1 MTKGKAFLNMKRK
14 QILTGMAVLAGIA
27 AYGVPAFTN
36 PSFEQGTGGYWINN
50 PSAARIDPGDSTD
63 GRQSLGVKVVPGK
76 TASIV
81 QGIAYEPGKVY
92 RIGFDVKGVDARL
105 RLQVMLQG
113 KKPLQ
118 FFNDPEL
125 KQEIEPGAE
134 YKRITLELGPFP
146 AKIGGDEV
154 RKLMF
159 YFNVTGE
166 KETGKLNLDN
176 ISLELKDA
184 KEKAVPKEKPV
195 PKEELLP
202 TPEPKPAAA
211 VPTNNLLRNGS
222 FEQGLA
228 SYWINQ
234 NKNVVLDNSTASH
247 GRTSLKIT
255 PDDKKIDVAQD
266 VPMKPGQVYIVR
278 FDARTTTPEKGP
290 VLMLEVLLRGKKPLT
305 FFSPKGEQKRFAEPV
320 PLGKNFKT
328 YEYEIGP
335 FPEDWRGTRIESLMF
350 YWHTTPGANPG
361 SVHLDNLRIEPVS
374 GDQKKNE
381 GITFQFPGDIRIFEK
396 GFPLKVFRGAGN
408 GTLKVRGVNAL
419 GKELFSRESKAD
431 SPDITVEIASPD
443 YYAVTAEVIEDGKAV
458 RREET
463 TFAITTPLPADY
475 YTTDQPAFGVWGGLN
490 RELRRLG
497 GAKWDR
503 QLFFTVFQKKDFQPV
518 EPTPEILAGKEPVKI
533 IRCMNILNPFK
544 KMTPVKP
551 DEWADLETRL
561 GKDILANKGLV
572 QVWETQNEPMVG
584 ENFHGT
590 MEDVMDIIRFES
602 GIVRKIDPKAAI
614 AGICV
619 NPMNANQ
626 YNQYIGY
633 YRNYGIGRLIDAVML
648 HPYIPGAQNPD
659 LAGYVDT
666 LNRLNRELSAIAG
679 KPVPMYISEIG
690 YSAKPGGE
698 VTEYQQAAY
707 LARVMVLNFTIE
719 NLKACVWHI
728 GLWNEAT
735 SRRELDFAL
744 LRKQEKGSKVYQPKP
759 SFAAWATASRMLYDA
774 KLLRELDVG
783 KTIRVWLFE
792 KKGKPMLIAYSLIP
806 ETVRMQLALHAPS
819 AEIVDMCGSRSTVKC
834 RDGILNLELGEAP
847 VYILGGALEQFAA
860 GKFNALFSPET
871 LATVP
876 GGALEVKI
884 HLPDNLSQNA
894 ALRLQPFQTGKGEL
908 SGKGDEWTLK
918 LRISPDA
925 APGEN
930 DLFLM
935 LIQNGVNRYIWQKRL
950 QILPP
955 LELTELKPCD
965 KDGVPAIAFRLRAND
980 PAQHEAKVEIL
991 AEPER
996 VIGSGTARTGTE
1008 NLLRMPGA
1016 TVSARPARYAAR
1028 LTLANGKSFRIA
1040 LPVNP
1045 VPVAIPYQSDAI
1057 SLPADKWPARGVYR
1071 LESGTYSRHAIK
1083 GEADRP
1089 TGFLRLACDEKY
1101 LYLSCDVRDKEYRPA
1116 AETRSL
1122 WDGDSLQIGISVPKS
1137 DMIRVNND
1145 GIQETAYAEFGI
1157 APDNRSRVWASM
1169 NLNQMPLAAP
1179 VPELVSKSSA
1189 SNGVLRYR
1197 IAVPW
1202 ETLNIR
1208 WRSGLPLR
1216 LSVLVNDRDRA
1227 GRHWLEWF
1235 GGIAD
1240 GKDPDAYGEAI
1251 TLKKTE

>member
-1 MTKGKAFLNMKRK
+1 MKRK
-14 QILTGMAVLAGIA
+14 QILTGMAALAGIA
-27 AYGVPAFTN
+27 AYGAPAFTN

-63 GRQSLGVKVVPGK
+63 GRQSLGIKVVPGK
-76 TASIV
+76 TVSVV
-81 QGIAYEPGKVY
+81 QGVAYEPGKVY
-92 RIGFDVKGVDARL
+92 RIGFDVKGVDAQL

-118 FFNDPEL
+118 FVNDPEL
-125 KQEIEPGAE
+125 KKAIEPAPE
-134 YKRITLELGPFP
+134 YKRVTLELGPFP
-146 AKIGGDEV
+146 AKVGGNDV
-154 RKLMF
+154 VKLMF

-166 KETGKLNLDN
+166 KDTGKINLDN
-176 ISLELKDA
+176 LTLELKDTA
-184 KEKAVPKEKPV
+184 KAVA
-195 PKEELLP
+195 
-202 TPEPKPAAA
+202 EPAKPAAE
-211 VPTNNLLRNGS
+211 PTPAPAPVKEAPGSLLRNGS
-222 FEQGLA
+222 FEQGVD
-228 SYWINQ
+228 SFWINIR
-234 NKNVVLDNSTASH
+234 KNAELDRSAATH
-247 GRTSLKIT
+247 GKNSLKIT
-255 PDDKKIDVAQD
+255 PEAKRVDVAQD
-266 VPMKPGQVYIVR
+266 VPMKAGRIYIVR
-278 FDARTTTPEKGP
+278 FDAKTIAPEKGP
-290 VLMLEVLLRGKKPLT
+290 VLRLEVLLRGKTPLT
-305 FFSPKGEQKRFAEPV
+305 FFSPRGDQKNFAEPV
-320 PLGKNFKT
+320 KLGKDFKT
-328 YEYEIGP
+328 YEYEVGP
-335 FPEDWRGTRIESLMF
+335 FPEDWRGTPVESLMF
-350 YWHTTPGANPG
+350 YWHVSPGAEPG
-361 SVHLDNLRIEPVS
+361 SVLLDNLRIETVS

-381 GITFQFPGDIRIFEK
+381 GITFHFPGDIRIFEK
-396 GFPLKVFRGAGN
+396 GFPLKVSRGSGS
-408 GTLKVRGVNAL
+408 GILKVRGVNEL
-419 GKELFSRESKAD
+419 GKELFSKESKED
-431 SPDITVEIASPD
+431 SPDVEIDIAAPG
-443 YYAVTAEVIEDGKAV
+443 YYAVTAELLDDGKV
-458 RREET
+458 VKREES
-463 TFAITTPLPADY
+463 TFAVTTPLPADY

-518 EPTPEILAGKEPVKI
+518 EPTKEILAAKEPVKI

-544 KMTPVKP
+544 KMVPVKP
-551 DEWADLETRL
+551 DEWADLENRL
-561 GKDILANKGLV
+561 SKDILANKGLV

-614 AGICV
+614 AGICI

-633 YRNYGIGRLIDAVML
+633 YRNYGIDRLIDGVML

-679 KPVPMYISEIG
+679 RPVPMYISEIG

-774 KLLRELDVG
+774 KLVRELDVG

-792 KKGKPMLIAYSLIP
+792 KKGKPMLAAYSLIP

-819 AEIVDMCGSRSTVKC
+819 AEIVDMCGRRSTVQCK
-834 RDGILNLELGEAP
+834 DGILSLDLGEGP
-847 VYILGGALEQFAA
+847 VFILGGALEQFAA
-860 GKFNALFSPET
+860 GKFNAVFTPET
-871 LATVP
+871 PAAAP
-876 GGALEVKI
+876 GGSLEVKI
-884 HLPDNLSQNA
+884 HLPDNFSDNA
-894 ALRLQPFQTGKGEL
+894 VLRLQPFPAGEGKLTGKGN
-908 SGKGDEWTLK
+908 EWTLK
-918 LRISPDA
+918 LNISPDA
-925 APGEN
+925 VPGEC

-935 LIQNGVNRYIWQKRL
+935 LTQNGATRYIWQKRL

-955 LELTELKPCD
+955 LELADLKACD
-965 KDGVPAIAFRLRAND
+965 QDGIPALSFRLRAND
-980 PAQHEAKVEIL
+980 PTVNEAKVEII
-991 AEPER
+991 AEPDR
-996 VIGSGTARTGTE
+996 VIGSGTARI
-1008 NLLRMPGA
+1008 GA
-1016 TVSARPARYAAR
+1016 NILPLPRAAVSAQPTRYSAR
-1028 LTLANGKSFRIA
+1028 LTPKNARPFKIA
-1040 LPVNP
+1040 LSVNP
-1045 VPVAIPYQSDAI
+1045 VPVAIPYQSDAL
-1057 SLPADKWPARGVYR
+1057 SLPVDKWPSRGIYR
-1071 LESGTYSRHAIK
+1071 LETGTYSRHAVK
-1083 GEADRP
+1083 GEVDRP

-1122 WDGDSLQIGISVPKS
+1122 WDGDSLQIGISVPQA
-1137 DMIRVNND
+1137 DMIRPNND
-1145 GIQETAYAEFGI
+1145 GIQETAYAEFGV
-1157 APDNRSRVWASM
+1157 APDNRSWVWASM
-1169 NLNQMPLAAP
+1169 NLNRMPLAAP
-1179 VPELVSKSSA
+1179 VPELLSKSSV
-1189 SNGVLRYR
+1189 SDGTLHYR
-1197 IAVPW
+1197 IAIPW

-1208 WRSGLPLR
+1208 WRNGLPLR
-1216 LSVLVNDRDRA
+1216 LSLLVNDRDRA

-1240 GKDPDAYGEAI
+1240 GKDPGAYGEAI
-1251 TLKKTE
+1251 TLEKRK